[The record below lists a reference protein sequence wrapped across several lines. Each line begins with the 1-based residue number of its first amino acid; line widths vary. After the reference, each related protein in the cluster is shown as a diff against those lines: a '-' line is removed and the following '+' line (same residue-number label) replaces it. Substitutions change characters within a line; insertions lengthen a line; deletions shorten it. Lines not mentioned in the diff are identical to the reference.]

1 MNEKQ
6 RRGDTHTH
14 FPSVPQYKNNTGQR
28 CKAVLCFSLSV
39 ILGAVSVTDKHHSLF
54 LLAAPSLS
62 AAALRLRL
70 TPTGVMLG
78 QLCSLVFPEARWLT
92 GLLLLIWAWPFAF
105 PAKVRARRQLSP
117 LMLFLLCALWEG
129 GRFVLRPDGGTLL
142 IGLCG
147 AVLSACA
154 LYFLT
159 FFRSGDK
166 HSGKVFVAELMLSLF
181 ALMLSDSTFL
191 DGALPLSAAV
201 LMILICSRKRLWQ
214 CLLEGSLISLAAAL
228 ISRQW
233 EALPMLLAAVAA
245 VSAMQ
250 KWGKR
255 ICSAAVVL
263 CGLLALLPAG
273 VFLEHPFWLLC
284 APAAGGIFLFL
295 PLPTPPSREES
306 LPLSAQYEALVRR
319 VDKLQQSARRR
330 ITFHPEIAERA
341 SLLLRQAGAMNISVT
356 AAEDLLGG
364 FFLDLTF
371 SGSTLT
377 ESALLGLMERAAG
390 FALSPRRC
398 FLRETDSC
406 ASFVRRAP
414 FTVQCAA
421 LCKTKEGETVCGD
434 NALAFSADQSHYV
447 LLLSDGMGS
456 GKEAFAQS
464 CWTLTLLQKLLRAGV
479 RAEGAL
485 GMVHSSLRLANED
498 VAFATADLCS
508 IDLFTGKARF
518 IKAGALSSFILRGD
532 RIIEVSAVS
541 MPLGATEHPDM
552 AATTHSLKEGD
563 LILLISDGAYERKD
577 QLLFALQK
585 HRTESTDTLARRLMA
600 AVLTKEKAPDDDITV
615 LIARLIK
622 NS

>member
-6 RRGDTHTH
+6 RRG
-14 FPSVPQYKNNTGQR
+14 
-28 CKAVLCFSLSV
+28 ALLVLRFSLSV
-39 ILGAVSVTDKHHSLF
+39 VLGAASVADKHHSLF
-54 LLAAPSLS
+54 LLAAPALS
-62 AAALRLRL
+62 AAAGRLSL
-70 TPTGVMLG
+70 SPTGVMLG
-78 QLCSLVFPEARWLT
+78 QLCSLLFPEARGVT
-92 GLLLLIWAWPFAF
+92 GLLLLIWVWPFAF
-105 PAKVRARRQLSP
+105 PARVRARRQLSP
-117 LMLFLLCALWEG
+117 FMLFLFYALWEG
-129 GRFVLRPDGGTLL
+129 GRFILRPDGGALL
-142 IGLCG
+142 VGLCG

-154 LYFLT
+154 LYFLI
-159 FFRSGDK
+159 FLRGGDK
-166 HSGKVFVAELMLSLF
+166 RSGKVFVAELMLSLF
-181 ALMLSDSTFL
+181 ALMLSDSTLF
-191 DGALPLSAAV
+191 DGILPLSAAI
-201 LMILICSRKRLWQ
+201 LMILICSHKRLWQ

-233 EALPMLLAAVAA
+233 QALPMLLAAVAA

-255 ICSAAVVL
+255 ICCAAVVL

-273 VFLEHPFWLLC
+273 VFLEHPLWLLC
-284 APAAGGIFLFL
+284 APAAGGIFLLL
-295 PLPTPPSREES
+295 PLPSRPLKEE
-306 LPLSAQYEALVRR
+306 LPLGAQYEALVRR

-330 ITFHPEIAERA
+330 ITFYPEIAERA
-341 SLLLRQAGAMNISVT
+341 SLLLRQAGAMNVSVT

-371 SGSTLT
+371 SGGTLT
-377 ESALLGLMERAAG
+377 DAALLGLMERATG
-390 FALSPRRC
+390 FSLSPRRC
-398 FLRETDSC
+398 FLRDTDSC

-485 GMVHSSLRLANED
+485 GMVHSSLRLASED

-532 RIIEVSAVS
+532 QIIEVSAVS

-552 AATTHSLKEGD
+552 AATTHSLIEGD

-585 HRTESTDTLARRLMA
+585 HRDQPPDILARRLMG
-600 AVLTKEKAPDDDITV
+600 AVLSKEKAPDDDITV

-622 NS
+622 NP